1 MNRNNNF
8 IDNWLK
14 KYPDIKVIRDIKSG
28 KEATVFL
35 VEIDGQ
41 LRCLKVYNRIPMAIK
56 ANNLYLSGKWFK
68 EPSVR
73 KSITKGNRFSQDLL
87 KKLWIKREYYL
98 LKKLFQKGASLPK
111 VFDYNSN
118 SIIMEYLGT
127 KNLAAPLIKDIDF
140 SPELAKITFDEIIK
154 SIKIFLKN
162 GIVHADLSEF
172 NILWWHHKP
181 FIIDFPQAVD
191 IRVNS
196 NYLNLLNRDIDR
208 VTNFFKKWILIN
220 KEEVLCDILNLP
232 SK

>member
-73 KSITKGNRFSQDLL
+73 KSITKGNKFSQDLL

-98 LKKLFQKGASLPK
+98 LNKLSSNGAFVPH
-111 VFDYNSN
+111 VYDYNQN
-118 SIIMEYLGT
+118 SIIMEYIG
-127 KNLAAPLIKDIDF
+127 NRNISAPVIKDVLLTQK
-140 SPELAKITFDEIIK
+140 EAKKAFMEIIK
-154 SIKIFLKN
+154 SIKVFYDN
-162 GIVHADLSEF
+162 GIVHGDLSEF

-208 VTNFFKKWILIN
+208 VTNFFKKWTIFN
-220 KEEVLCDILNLP
+220 KEEILCDILNLS